1 VVWVDRSG
9 KMTPAVDRPAIYRS
23 PRFSP
28 EGKLLAASAKGPKG
42 DDLWVFDL
50 ERKTSTQLTF
60 DAGLSS
66 EVVWTPD
73 GKYILFA
80 TEEPPGTWLIR
91 ADGSG
96 GARRLSDLQI
106 RPQSLLYNF
115 LSDQAI

>member
-1 VVWVDRSG
+1 
-9 KMTPAVDRPAIYRS
+9 
-23 PRFSP
+23 
-28 EGKLLAASAKGPKG
+28 LAASAKGPKG

-73 GKYILFA
+73 GKHIMFA
-80 TEEPPGTWLIR
+80 TDEPPGTWLIR

-96 GARRLSDLQI
+96 GARRLSDAQI
-106 RPQSLLYNF
+106 RPCQRRNKTAALPPVS
-115 LSDQAI
+115 